1 MCDGWA
7 SAGHVQLTHPSIRSS
22 IRALFTNE
30 WFTGSVLG
38 GCAWMCEACGVS
50 GLVCGRSTY
59 VRGLRAD
66 LLLPRPVLFLSR
78 GRQLK
83 CSTACGLMGHPFRC
97 TGLAGQQ
104 SRCKDCVVCADV
116 QPRCRTR
123 RARSE
128 GPVGVT
134 GGAKPLHQTG
144 CQGWYAPACVGE
156 PMSTVTPPD
165 SMHSVSHC
173 RTCCAVAPQ
182 ARASHCSGCR
192 ALSARVC
199 PSASSPQHARMLLL
213 LWHRVPTC
221 LSSRPRRR
229 RHVWGRRPQWQ

>member
-1 MCDGWA
+1 
-7 SAGHVQLTHPSIRSS
+7 
-22 IRALFTNE
+22 
-30 WFTGSVLG
+30 
-38 GCAWMCEACGVS
+38 MCEACGVS

-156 PMSTVTPPD
+156 PMSTVTPRQHAQCVTLSDLLCRCSAGKSITLLRLPGAVRTGLPV
-165 SMHSVSHC
+165 SVIPTARSHAAAVVAP
-173 RTCCAVAPQ
+173 RTDMSEQPAPQ
-182 ARASHCSGCR
+182 AETRVGQEASVAVTLPATPIAADAPQVGCAPASVRA
-192 ALSARVC
+192 
-199 PSASSPQHARMLLL
+199 
-213 LWHRVPTC
+213 C
-221 LSSRPRRR
+221 LQ
-229 RHVWGRRPQWQ
+229 VDG